1 LGYEVA
7 ELLAIPMRELIAPEY
22 REQFDAYLARIKTVG
37 ADKGLMAV
45 LTRTG
50 ERRIWEY
57 NNTLRTEGVPHPIV
71 RGMARDVTE
80 RVRAEK
86 ALVATEERFRQL
98 AESIHEVFYLTEV
111 PGHRLLYVS
120 PAYEQVWG
128 NTCQS
133 LYESPESFLDAVHPE
148 DRDAA
153 RHTFVSHQPFLHE
166 YRIIRPDGSVRWI
179 SDRGFPVRDAKG
191 EVYRLAGIAE
201 DITESKQAEQAL
213 QESQAALARVARIA
227 TMGEL
232 TASIAHEINQPL
244 AAVATNAS
252 ASLHWLAVQP
262 PNLDE
267 AREAMANAMK
277 EANRA
282 GGVIAR
288 IRALLKKA
296 SPELRPVDMNEV
308 IREVLALVRREL
320 IRGGVTAKTKL
331 APGLPA
337 VLGDPVQLQ
346 QVILNL
352 IMNAIDAMSTITD
365 RPRTLLI
372 KSAKDAE
379 GVLIQVQDSGKG
391 LDPENSDRMFESF
404 FTTKPE
410 GIGIGL
416 SISSSIV
423 EAHGGSLSAKPGASY
438 GATFEFT
445 LPRAEYQ
452 RRSNA

>member
-1 LGYEVA
+1 V
-7 ELLAIPMRELIAPEY
+7 
-22 REQFDAYLARIKTVG
+22 
-37 ADKGLMAV
+37 V
-45 LTRTG
+45 L
-50 ERRIWEY
+50 
-57 NNTLRTEGVPHPIV
+57 
-71 RGMARDVTE
+71 
-80 RVRAEK
+80 
-86 ALVATEERFRQL
+86 
-98 AESIHEVFYLTEV
+98 
-111 PGHRLLYVS
+111 
-120 PAYEQVWG
+120 
-128 NTCQS
+128 
-133 LYESPESFLDAVHPE
+133 
-148 DRDAA
+148 
-153 RHTFVSHQPFLHE
+153 
-166 YRIIRPDGSVRWI
+166 
-179 SDRGFPVRDAKG
+179 
-191 EVYRLAGIAE
+191 
-201 DITESKQAEQAL
+201 
-213 QESQAALARVARIA
+213 
-227 TMGEL
+227 
-232 TASIAHEINQPL
+232 
-244 AAVATNAS
+244 
-252 ASLHWLAVQP
+252 P
-262 PNLDE
+262 PK
-267 AREAMANAMK
+267 R
-277 EANRA
+277 
-282 GGVIAR
+282 
-288 IRALLKKA
+288 
-296 SPELRPVDMNEV
+296 
-308 IREVLALVRREL
+308 
-320 IRGGVTAKTKL
+320 KL